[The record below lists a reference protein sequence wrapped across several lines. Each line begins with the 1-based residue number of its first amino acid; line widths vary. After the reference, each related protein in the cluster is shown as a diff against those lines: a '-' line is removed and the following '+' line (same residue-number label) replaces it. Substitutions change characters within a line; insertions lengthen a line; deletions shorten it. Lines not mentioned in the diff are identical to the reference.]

1 MQDTARN
8 SFIANVNLLVRQLKL
23 LLELN
28 VKFSKED
35 IASLTKLSDFIDSLM
50 VLVDNIELLDEVHT
64 ELPEI
69 KGLWKVVDELPGTIE
84 QMRNEI
90 NAALAD
96 WENVE
101 QDILPQLQD
110 LKGIFT
116 SVSVW
121 TVDTSAEIIQGTY
134 VEIPPYSYN
143 YATLVVMLNGMN
155 TREFDTIAPIETG
168 SPNSKYIKFR
178 DTIPAGT
185 QIVGMTFVSPETV
198 VIPEVV
204 IHDTTLVGEGNSTK
218 PLGVSPDIPASIV
231 ANNNAIVVVQNR
243 MTTAEGKISAAENN
257 IASNATNINSLNTEV
272 TNINIEIIDIKN
284 IMTQNTNTIEQLAS
298 NVESLEEENNTIN
311 QSVIDAD
318 TKITSNTERIEVLES
333 GLSDTNIAVQSVYD
347 DLVVLESKVDNLPT
361 TEDLAEAIAE
371 ATPEL
376 TFASNAS
383 ITTGGSTGTLT
394 VNTLTNKG
402 VAGANKTSAI
412 PIVSGTSAGLMT
424 SAIYNQVTALQA
436 QLDGLTGSSY
446 TIIND
451 TIPEN
456 ATQTALTAAWTES
469 GEELVN
475 GVTIENN
482 ALGLRWIYRNTL
494 WYGPYTF
501 TQATIATVNQLGV
514 VKGVEDEPDNAGMI
528 FVEQD
533 GSQSLLGYDA
543 IISRLVILEGGL
555 GTATSNITALSDR
568 ATTLETNATTLTTRV
583 GTAETNIGNNSS
595 NITALQTRA
604 GNIESA
610 ATALTTRVGAVETKA
625 TNNATDITSLKTKTD
640 NTNTNVSTLTTR
652 IGNAETAASTLTT
665 RVTTA
670 ETNISSLNTAINS
683 MKAKQWSTSI
693 LVAPPYVSG
702 TAIDVPAYTM
712 GKDSLDVFV
721 NGIRTDRY
729 EELTTTT
736 IALAEGITSSD
747 TIQLMIDCYKV

>member
-1 MQDTARN
+1 
-8 SFIANVNLLVRQLKL
+8 
-23 LLELN
+23 
-28 VKFSKED
+28 
-35 IASLTKLSDFIDSLM
+35 M
-50 VLVDNIELLDEVHT
+50 VLVDNIELLENVHA
-64 ELPEI
+64 ELPEM
-69 KGLWKVVDELPGTIE
+69 KELYKVVSELPTIIE

-90 NAALAD
+90 NAAMAD
-96 WENVE
+96 WEDIE

-185 QIVGMTFVSPETV
+185 QIVGMTFVSPETI

-231 ANNNAIVVVQNR
+231 ANNNAIVAVQNR
-243 MTTAEGKISAAENN
+243 MSTAEGKISAAENS
-257 IASNATNINSLNTEV
+257 IASSATNINSLNTEV
-272 TNINIEIIDIKN
+272 TNIDIEIIDIKN

-298 NVESLEEENNTIN
+298 SVESLEEENDTIN
-311 QSVIDAD
+311 QSVIDAN
-318 TKITSNTERIEVLES
+318 TKITSNTERIEVLKS
-333 GLSDTNIAVQSVYD
+333 GLSDTNIAVQGVYD
-347 DLVVLESKVDNLPT
+347 DLVALESKVDNLPT

-436 QLDGLTGSSY
+436 QIDGLTGSSY
-446 TIIND
+446 TIIDD

-456 ATQTALTAAWTES
+456 ASQSALTAAWNTGAS
-469 GEELVN
+469 EELVN
-475 GVTIENN
+475 GATIENN
-482 ALGLRWIYRNTL
+482 ALGLRWIYRNSL

-501 TQATIATVNQLGV
+501 TQATIAAVNQLGV
-514 VKGVEDEPDNAGMI
+514 VKGVADIPENAGQI
-528 FVEQD
+528 FAEQD
-533 GSQSLLGYDA
+533 GSQS
-543 IISRLVILEGGL
+543 VIGWDILNSKVL
-555 GTATSNITALSDR
+555 DTSSNVSALS
-568 ATTLETNATTLTTRV
+568 
-583 GTAETNIGNNSS
+583 S
-595 NITALQTRA
+595 AL
-604 GNIESA
+604 
-610 ATALTTRVGAVETKA
+610 TALTTRVSTNE
-625 TNNATDITSLKTKTD
+625 NNAIAL
-640 NTNTNVSTLTTR
+640 
-652 IGNAETAASTLTT
+652 AT

-670 ETNISSLNTAINS
+670 ETNINTNHTDISALQTRTGNIETAATTLTGRVTAVETKANNNATDVTALKTKTDTTNSNVTSLTTRVGNTETATTNLTTRVTAAEGNISSITSTIAAIKSKQWTTSILLTSPYIAGTAINIPS
-683 MKAKQWSTSI
+683 
-693 LVAPPYVSG
+693 
-702 TAIDVPAYTM
+702 YTM
-712 GKDSLDVFV
+712 SRDSLDVYV
-721 NGIRTDRY
+721 NGIRTDRFT
-729 EELTTTT
+729 ELTETT
-736 IALAEGITSSD
+736 ISLSEGITGSD
-747 TIQLMIDCYKV
+747 TIQLMIDCFKV